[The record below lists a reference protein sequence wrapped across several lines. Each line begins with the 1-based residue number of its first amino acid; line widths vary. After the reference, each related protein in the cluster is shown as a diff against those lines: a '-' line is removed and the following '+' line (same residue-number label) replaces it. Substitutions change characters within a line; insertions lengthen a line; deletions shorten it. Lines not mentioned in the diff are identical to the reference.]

1 MSAQDKAANLF
12 EYISKVYAIDLP
24 VARIVTSYDDLFWRQ
39 ADLIPCSHCRIKEFD
54 RGNKSNETNETP
66 EAVAEDAWLAVYKS
80 SYDDPPP
87 LPPVLKEWV
96 GPSSHPAR
104 RPKSLPAREG
114 EERFEDKPSRMTAL
128 NNYLENHWD
137 PWAKQVLPLFKANE
151 LYDQLFSLHQRLS
164 VEGDRIEILWG
175 HLFLA
180 WNYSAGIKIHHPLL
194 LTPLDLEFNPDRR
207 KITLRPAQSRT
218 TQFDLEC
225 LRELDYPN
233 KDKLLKHVAKINSGE
248 APPDVWN
255 HDQMRG
261 IATTVT
267 GLLSTAPVEDTNL
280 YENRP
285 IAQPPASPIP
295 AIYNAP
301 VIFVRQ
307 RARHF
312 WIDDAQKTAESVQA
326 GNELSPFIRSLV
338 ADQSAGGAPNL
349 EDGAT
354 LQSAGGAPNLE
365 EGAELVEGTDDGELF
380 FPLEYNDQQKEIL
393 DRLKERFGVLVQG
406 PPGTGKSHTIAN
418 IISSLLAR
426 GKRVLVTSQTENA
439 LKVLRDLIPPEI
451 RSLCVSQLG
460 SDAESKKQLNDSVV
474 EIGKR
479 LALRNSREPEER
491 IGHIGSE
498 LKTVREEQSRL
509 HQQIRDWA
517 ELDSCKITIGGAEV
531 TAHQAAKECSYGDKN
546 HSWLPDRLAP
556 ETEPPL
562 SDGELKELCALLG
575 GISPQDR
582 QACLQYLPDPAR
594 IQSTGNISKVF
605 DDLRFASARAVET
618 EDLRADWP
626 PPLREAQPEEIIK
639 ALSILEPALT
649 DWKRLDSEWRLR
661 LLNLMVSG
669 ESQNSFWREFLQACT
684 ELYECAFP
692 SFQEIQGFEITIADL
707 PPDFDRDAALEE
719 LRVNVEKGKNP
730 SSALTRLLLSQPA
743 KQLFDA
749 VRIDGKKL
757 TTLQR
762 IDLLWAR
769 FSYEDYLKKFELR
782 WDQGIRNVNGP
793 GRDPEALMPLADV
806 ESRLKDFRAV
816 VEWIDNHLTQV
827 GTALTSLG
835 CPSHKQTFHKGAC
848 LGEHL
853 ETLQG
858 QVAAI
863 DEHRLT
869 DYLRQLQKQLSGE
882 AKKQYAHPL
891 WAQFAAAIKDRSSED
906 YKKAYEETTRLAGLR
921 PGVAQL
927 EHLLKRLQS
936 VAPKWASKVERE
948 AAKSGV
954 GALPQDWALAWRW
967 RRLNEWL
974 IRLHNRE
981 SVENLQNRLER
992 ARKVERELITQLVT
1006 ERTWERQISNIED
1019 RQYMAL
1025 TAWANA
1031 MRQFGKGTGRYAQ
1044 RHLAAANRAMVEAVG
1059 AVPVWIMPLFRVV
1072 QSFEAKPGAFDVVI
1086 VDEASQCD
1094 LRALPVLYRGKKV
1107 LIVGDPEQISPAN
1120 VGIEKEK
1127 IYELNRQ
1134 FLTSIPYPER
1144 FDIDHS
1150 LYEIT
1155 GTIPEIDRIL
1165 LTEHF
1170 RCVPPII
1177 EFNNH
1182 LSPSYGG
1189 RLEPLRRPSPHEIL
1203 DPPIQAVY
1211 VEDGYKNSNDINE
1224 PEAERLVE
1232 SVVNL
1237 CQDPRYAL
1245 SGGNKRKRTMGIISL
1260 LGEKQAKHISN
1271 LIARHPG
1278 LDEREREERRIICGD
1293 AYAFQGDERDVMF
1306 LSLVIA
1312 TNAPFSPQVREDARR
1327 RFNVATSRA
1336 RDQVFL
1342 FHSVRLRDI
1351 NNPEC
1356 VRHKLLSWYLN
1367 PPKSEVEAGLKVLK
1381 QTADSEFEFE
1391 VGESIIGRGYTVI
1404 PQFRPFPRDSQYRI
1418 DLVVEGENG
1427 RVAIECDGDRWPG
1440 DEKWEYDQHREA
1452 QLRRAG
1458 WKFWRISGSAF
1469 YRNKEKALAGLW
1481 EFMEDA
1487 GVNPNN

>member
-24 VARIVTSYDDLFWRQ
+24 VARVVTGYDDLFWWQ
-39 ADLIPCSHCRIKEFD
+39 SNLISCSHCRIKEFD
-54 RGNKSNETNETP
+54 RGNNWNEANEPIETII
-66 EAVAEDAWLAVYKS
+66 EDAWLSVSKS

-87 LPPVLKEWV
+87 LPAAIREWV
-96 GPSSHPAR
+96 APSSNPTR
-104 RPKSLPAREG
+104 RPKPMIAREVG
-114 EERFEDKPSRMTAL
+114 EKFEDVPSRSVSL
-128 NNYLENHWD
+128 HNYLETQWE
-137 PWAKQVLPLFKANE
+137 PWAKRVLPLFKANE

-175 HLFLA
+175 HLLLG
-180 WNYSAGIKIHHPLL
+180 WNYSGGIKIQHPLL
-194 LTPLDLEFNPDRR
+194 QTPLDLEFNPERR

-225 LRELDYPN
+225 LRDLDYPN
-233 KDKLLKHVAKINSGE
+233 KDKLLKYAAKINSGDV
-248 APPDVWN
+248 PPEVWN
-255 HDQMRG
+255 HAQMRS

-267 GLLSTAPVEDTNL
+267 GLLSTASVEKTNL
-280 YENRP
+280 YQDAP
-285 IAQPPASPIP
+285 VAQPQTSPTP
-295 AIYNAP
+295 DIYNAP

-312 WIDDAQKTAESVQA
+312 WIDDAKKTAESVQDGA
-326 GNELSPFIRSLV
+326 ELSPFIRSLV
-338 ADQSAGGAPNL
+338 AAPHTDESPPLEDSAGAAYI
-349 EDGAT
+349 D
-354 LQSAGGAPNLE
+354 E
-365 EGAELVEGTDDGELF
+365 EDDGELF

-418 IISSLLAR
+418 IVSSLLAR

-439 LKVLRDLIPPEI
+439 LKVLRDLIPHEI

-460 SDAESKKQLNDSVV
+460 SDTESKKQLNDSVV

-479 LALRNSREPEER
+479 LALRNSREPDER
-491 IGHIGSE
+491 IQHTRSE
-498 LKTVREEQSRL
+498 LKINRDEQARL
-509 HQQIRDWA
+509 HNQIREWV
-517 ELDSCKITIGGAEV
+517 ELDSCKITISGAEIS
-531 TAHQAAKECSYGDKN
+531 AHQAAKECSHGDRK
-546 HSWLPDRLAP
+546 HSWLPDRIAP

-562 SDGELKELCALLG
+562 SDGELKELCVILG
-575 GISPQDR
+575 AISPQDR
-582 QACLQYLPDPAR
+582 RSCLQYLPDPAR
-594 IQSTGNISKVF
+594 IQSPGNMSRVF
-605 DDLRFASARAVET
+605 DDLRSSSARAAET
-618 EDLRADWP
+618 ADLRADWQSQ
-626 PPLREAQPEEIIK
+626 LREAQPEEISEVI
-639 ALSILEPALT
+639 SILEPALA
-649 DWKRLDSEWRLR
+649 DLKRLDSDWRLR

-669 ESQNSFWREFLQACT
+669 ESQMSFWREFLQACT
-684 ELYECAFP
+684 ELYEMAFP
-692 SFQEIQGFEITIADL
+692 SFQKIQGFEITIADL

-719 LRVNVEKGKNP
+719 LSLSVEKGKSP
-730 SSALTRLLLSQPA
+730 SSAMVRLWLSQSA

-749 VRIDGKKL
+749 VRVDGKKL
-757 TTLQR
+757 TTMAR
-762 IDLLWAR
+762 IDLILEK
-769 FSYEDYLKKFELR
+769 FSYEDYLKKLELR
-782 WDQGIRNVNGP
+782 WEQGIRNVDGP
-793 GRDPEALMPLADV
+793 VRDPEALMPLADI
-806 ESRLKDFRAV
+806 ESRLKDFRGV
-816 VEWIDNHLTQV
+816 VDWVDNHFNQIR
-827 GTALTSLG
+827 TALISLG
-835 CPSHKQTFHKGAC
+835 CPLHKQTFHKGSC
-848 LGEHL
+848 LAEHL
-853 ETLQG
+853 DTLQG
-858 QVAAI
+858 QIAAV
-863 DEHRLT
+863 DKDQLT
-869 DYLRQLQKQLSGE
+869 HYLEQYQKYLSGE
-882 AKKQYAHPL
+882 TTKQDAHPL
-891 WAQFAAAIKDRSSED
+891 WKESAAAIKKRSGDD
-906 YKKAYEETTRLAGLR
+906 YKKAYEEALRLSQLR
-921 PGVAQL
+921 PRALRQ
-927 EHLLKRLQS
+927 HQLLKQLQS
-936 VAPKWASKVERE
+936 VAPGWASRIERE
-948 AAKSGV
+948 ATKSGV
-954 GALPQDWALAWRW
+954 EALPQDWMLAWRW

-981 SVENLQNRLER
+981 SVESLQNRLER
-992 ARKVERELITQLVT
+992 ARKIERELITQLVS
-1006 ERTWERQISNIED
+1006 ERTWQRQIANIED

-1031 MRQFGKGTGRYAQ
+1031 MKQFGKGTGKYAQ
-1044 RHLAAANRAMVEAVG
+1044 RHLAAANKAMVEAVG

-1072 QSFEAKPGAFDVVI
+1072 QSFETKPGAFDVII

-1120 VGIEKEK
+1120 VGILKEK
-1127 IYELNRQ
+1127 VYELNRQ
-1134 FLTSIPYPER
+1134 FLVNFPYPER

-1189 RLEPLRRPSPHEIL
+1189 RLEPLRRPSPQELL
-1203 DPPIQAVY
+1203 DPPIQTVF
-1211 VEDGYKNSNDINE
+1211 VENGFKNNNDINE
-1224 PEAERLVE
+1224 PEAERLVD
-1232 SVVNL
+1232 SVVSL
-1237 CQDPRYAL
+1237 CRDPRYTL
-1245 SGGNKRKRTMGIISL
+1245 GENKKRKRTMGIISL

-1271 LIARHPG
+1271 LIARHPD

-1306 LSLVIA
+1306 LSMVIA
-1312 TNAPFSPQVREDARR
+1312 LNAPFLPQVREDARR

-1342 FHSVRLRDI
+1342 FHSVQLRDI

-1367 PPKSEVEAGLKVLK
+1367 PPKSEIEAGLAILRR
-1381 QTADSEFEFE
+1381 TSDSEFEIE
-1391 VGESIIGRGYTVI
+1391 VGEKIINRGFTVI
-1404 PQFRPFPRDSQYRI
+1404 PQFRPFPRDYQYRI
-1418 DLVVEGENG
+1418 DLVVQGENS
-1427 RVAIECDGDRWPG
+1427 RVAIECDGDQWPG
-1440 DEKWEYDQHREA
+1440 EEKWEYDQHREA

-1469 YRNKEKALAGLW
+1469 YRNKEKAMDGLW
-1481 EFMEDA
+1481 EFLVDA